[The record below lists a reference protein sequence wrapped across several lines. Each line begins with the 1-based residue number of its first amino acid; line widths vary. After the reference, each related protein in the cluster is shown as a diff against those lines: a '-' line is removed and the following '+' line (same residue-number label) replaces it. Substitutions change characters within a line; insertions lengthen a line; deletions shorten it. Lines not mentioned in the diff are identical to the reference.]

1 MDSLTTNKI
10 EIQTYDLLSVLCHE
24 LQISPPTVNSVTR
37 LAWAMFPE
45 RIERI
50 DQSFVHNLWV
60 NRILIQLPDGLFG
73 IIDADLWYSVY
84 YYLKNFSGLDIA
96 NYRYDKRVAFP
107 DWFAAKVAE
116 QPLVEIDIS
125 TDVSLVPNEVTK
137 EYLDIN
143 NRLLISLYIINA
155 FGNNPKAIMNKNLVS
170 STVVNP
176 PV

>member
-1 MDSLTTNKI
+1 MNNLKTNKI
-10 EIQTYDLLSVLCHE
+10 EIQTYDLLSVLSHE

-73 IIDADLWYSVY
+73 IVDAELWHTVY
-84 YYLKNFSGLDIA
+84 YYLKHFSGL
-96 NYRYDKRVAFP
+96 NMQEYVYDKSSAFP

-116 QPLVEIDIS
+116 QPVVEIDIS
-125 TDVSLVPNEVTK
+125 TSVNNVPSEVTK

-143 NRLLISLYIINA
+143 NRLLISLYVINA
-155 FGNNPKAIMNKNLVS
+155 FGNNPKAIMQKNLVS
-170 STVVNP
+170 TNVVNP
-176 PV
+176 PA